1 MASSRPIAAGSPRA
15 LLGGASLR
23 ERLGLSR
30 RARRGEQGAFEEI
43 FREHHQEIYRYCLAI
58 LRNPADAEDAL
69 QSTMSAALRAL
80 PGEAREMELRPWLF
94 RVAHNESISIVRAR
108 RERPLA
114 GEPTT
119 EQVGSAA
126 TELEDRDRL
135 RTLVDDL
142 KGLPERQRAALV
154 MRELSGLA
162 YGEIAAALGC
172 AEGAA
177 RQSVYE
183 ARVALR
189 SRAEGREMG
198 CDEVRRAVSDGD
210 GRRVRGRK
218 LKSHLRACGGC
229 ADFTAAI
236 DVRRHDLQALCPPLP
251 IAAAGGILAGLG
263 IGGAGAAGAT
273 TGVAA
278 VGSGAA
284 AVGGGVAAGASVK
297 AATVVAAV
305 VVAAGAADAA
315 GIVELPGPVQVGGDA
330 EREVAPAT
338 SAGGAVGQPEANATQ
353 STRARRAEAKAAPP
367 KLKRG
372 DRREGRGGRSVDA
385 PGRAKAGHDGRG
397 RGKDH
402 GGRGNGVGAGRPER
416 APSAPAVAG
425 PPANPGSNGVGRP
438 AAPPGKPP
446 KQAPAQADGGGGGG
460 KPPPAATGPPAP
472 TPGPPAAPGAGKR
485 KGGSPK

>member
-15 LLGGASLR
+15 LAGGRSIRA
-23 ERLGLSR
+23 RLGLSR
-30 RARRGEQGAFEEI
+30 RIRSGEQAAFEQV
-43 FREHHQEIYRYCLAI
+43 FRDHHQEIYRYCLAI
-58 LRNPADAEDAL
+58 LQNPADAEDAL

-80 PGEAREMELRPWLF
+80 PGEARELELRPWLF
-94 RVAHNESISIVRAR
+94 RVAHNESISIVRSR

-114 GEPTT
+114 CEPAA

-135 RTLVDDL
+135 RILVDDL

-162 YGEIAAALGC
+162 YTEIAAALGC

-198 CDEVRRAVSDGD
+198 CDEARRAVSDGD
-210 GRRVRGRK
+210 GRRLRGRK
-218 LKSHLRACGGC
+218 LKAHLRACGGC
-229 ADFTAAI
+229 SDFKAAI
-236 DVRRHDLQALCPPLP
+236 DVRQRDLQALCPPLP
-251 IAAAGGILAGLG
+251 IAAAGGIFAGLG

-305 VVAAGAADAA
+305 VVAAGASDAA
-315 GIVELPGPVQVGGDA
+315 GIVELPVPVQVGGGA
-330 EREVAPAT
+330 EREAAPAT
-338 SAGGAVGQPEANATQ
+338 SAAGAAGRRGADAAQNA
-353 STRARRAEAKAAPP
+353 
-367 KLKRG
+367 
-372 DRREGRGGRSVDA
+372 
-385 PGRAKAGHDGRG
+385 RG
-397 RGKDH
+397 RGAEVSASKPESRNRRAGRRGRSGEAPGQTKVNRKGKGRAA
-402 GGRGNGVGAGRPER
+402 GGRGNGVGGGRAEQ
-416 APSAPAVAG
+416 APTPPATAG
-425 PPANPGSNGVGRP
+425 PPANPGSNGAGRP
-438 AAPPGKPP
+438 AVPPGKPP
-446 KQAPAQADGGGGGG
+446 TQAPAQANGGGGGG
-460 KPPPAATGPPAP
+460 RPSPPAVKPEAP
-472 TPGPPAAPGAGKR
+472 GAGPPAAPEAGKG
-485 KGGSPK
+485 KGGPPK